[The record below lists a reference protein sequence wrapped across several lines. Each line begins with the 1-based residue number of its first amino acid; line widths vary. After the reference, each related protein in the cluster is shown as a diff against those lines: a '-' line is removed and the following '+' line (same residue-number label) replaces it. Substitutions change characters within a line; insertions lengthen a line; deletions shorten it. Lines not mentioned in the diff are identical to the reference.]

1 MSETAAK
8 KKEAL
13 NTFETVTRN
22 IIIDEI
28 TANNK
33 DKLDLLRETC
43 EFQENELK
51 NLDDELKTQNLFVT
65 DKFGAYLEKEFLHPQ
80 RLDALLDIVQNGA
93 ASNLNEA
100 MDEYKKRRGEKQH
113 A

>member
-1 MSETAAK
+1 M
-8 KKEAL
+8 
-13 NTFETVTRN
+13 
-22 IIIDEI
+22 
-28 TANNK
+28 
-33 DKLDLLRETC
+33 
-43 EFQENELK
+43 K

-65 DKFGAYLEKEFLHPQ
+65 DKFGAYLEKEFLSSTI
-80 RLDALLDIVQNGA
+80 DALLDIVQNGA